1 VLYFSSN
8 GELLGPGGH
17 RRNALPD
24 DRWQQNMTRNFL
36 ILAGS
41 IVLLATLAGGASKH
55 VRRAK
60 SSAGVPLYTVTD
72 DIEDDY
78 NEAIETVSAN
88 YAGDVDY
95 EKATQAAIQGMLSTL
110 DPHSSYFTYNEF
122 RKLKEDQDSRFYGI
136 GVTIN
141 QHRDGVYIQSTVEDT
156 PAARAG
162 LRYGDRIVEVD
173 GKDARGWDSQQVSK
187 NVRGA
192 RGEAVN
198 LKVER
203 AGSEAPLYFT
213 IVRDAVALPTIRN
226 AYMVRPGTGYIGL
239 TGGFQRTSDDE
250 LRESLAKLKS
260 QGMRQLVLDLR
271 GNPGGLLEQAIDVSS
286 EFLPRGQVIVSVK
299 GRTEYSDPIV
309 YKSKGSDPEDVP
321 LVVLINRNTASASEI
336 VAGAIQ
342 DQGRGLIVGETSFG
356 KGLVQRIFPLPGN
369 NGLTL
374 TTARYYTPYG
384 RSLQRDY
391 SNGSFYD
398 YYVRHDAE
406 VAEPTPAASPKSNQT
421 PLSQASPPTHLPTG
435 PAVKTANG
443 RVFYGGGGIT
453 PDIESHLP
461 PGSLLRNRIVDEA
474 FYFTRLWAA
483 GAIPGLESYKVEKV
497 QYRHNPRATDYAI
510 TDQVLE
516 AFRNYVKA
524 DVDAG
529 LTLAQLETEIDFV
542 KLRLREQMITA
553 AYGADD
559 GARILLDSDPQVM
572 RAIEALPDAKR
583 LAESVRNAASQ
594 G

>member
-1 VLYFSSN
+1 MLYFSSN